1 MMKGTIDK
9 RAFLFINYAFLALEI
24 IKPTSKNAK
33 KTTIST
39 ATIVGPTGVPRTIE
53 SNKPVAAANTE
64 IIAELMVT
72 DLKLLNTRIALSAGK
87 IIKADINNEPTR
99 FIAKTIIT
107 AVIIAINKLYKLA
120 LTPVALAKFS
130 SKVTAN
136 ILL

>member
-1 MMKGTIDK
+1 MKTI
-9 RAFLFINYAFLALEI
+9 
-24 IKPTSKNAK
+24 
-33 KTTIST
+33 IST
-39 ATIVGPTGVPRTIE
+39 PTIVGPTGVPAAMEI
-53 SNKPVAAANTE
+53 NKPEAAAKTE
-64 IIAELMVT
+64 IIAELIVT
-72 DLKLLNTRIALSAGK
+72 DLKLLKTRIALSAGK

-99 FIAKTIIT
+99 FIAKTIMT